1 MTTTITLYRAYT
13 AMMNAH
19 DNYKN
24 VNPWIANDYLQV
36 ACKIYEMFIESDR
49 EDLKAMMGH

>member
-1 MTTTITLYRAYT
+1 MTTTTTLYRAYT

-36 ACKIYEMFIESDR
+36 ACKIYEMFIESDMT
-49 EDLKAMMGH
+49 DLQAMVGR